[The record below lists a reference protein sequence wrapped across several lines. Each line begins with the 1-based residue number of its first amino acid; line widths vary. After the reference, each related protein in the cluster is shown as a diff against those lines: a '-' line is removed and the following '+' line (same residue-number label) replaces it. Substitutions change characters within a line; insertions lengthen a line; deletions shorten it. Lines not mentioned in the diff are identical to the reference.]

1 MGRTQPGRGRG
12 TPAAN
17 FALPPATVRML
28 RLPEPQEADFTP
40 TRFQPASSKVWFTQ
54 HYLRFVSSGFPRHG
68 FTQRFYG
75 QLMHTFGMVA
85 HYDLA
90 GFWAEYFTSTRNIV
104 EFLAET
110 VSHPCYGQPSHTWC
124 DVERFII
131 RRLRDAD
138 LLGIYR
144 ARLRGEDEA
153 RDRAELAR
161 LLARYPTSA
170 AGAAAAVP
178 APHTFPVAP
187 VARGSATP
195 ARAVP
200 AQLMLGLG

>member
-1 MGRTQPGRGRG
+1 MCPV
-12 TPAAN
+12 PAAI
-17 FALPPATVRML
+17 AAAADPPPAAAL
-28 RLPEPQEADFTP
+28 RAPHPPQEADFTP

-85 HYDLA
+85 NYSLT
-90 GFWAEYFTSTRNIV
+90 GFWAEYFTSTRNTV

-110 VSHPCYGQPSHTWC
+110 VSHPCYGQPSYTWC

-161 LLARYPTSA
+161 LLARYPAGA

-178 APHTFPVAP
+178 APRTMPVAP
-187 VARGSATP
+187 VAYGSATP
-195 ARAVP
+195 ARAAP
-200 AQLMLGLG
+200 AQLTLGLG

>member
-1 MGRTQPGRGRG
+1 MHRTRAGRNRGI
-12 TPAAN
+12 PATN

-54 HYLRFVSSGFPRHG
+54 YYLRFVSSGFPRHG

-75 QLMHTFGMVA
+75 QLMHTFGMIA

-90 GFWAEYFTSTRNIV
+90 GFWAEYFTSTRNTV

-110 VSHPCYGQPSHTWC
+110 VSHPCHGQPDHTWC

-138 LLGIYR
+138 LLGTYR

-161 LLARYPTSA
+161 LLAKYP
-170 AGAAAAVP
+170 AGAAVAVAAVP
-178 APHTFPVAP
+178 ALHTIP

-195 ARAVP
+195 ARAAP
-200 AQLMLGLG
+200 AQLTLGLR

>member
-1 MGRTQPGRGRG
+1 MERTQSKRGRD
-12 TPAAN
+12 TLAAN
-17 FALPPATVRML
+17 FALPPAMVRML

-40 TRFQPASSKVWFTQ
+40 TRFQPASSKVWFTR

-85 HYDLA
+85 RYDQA
-90 GFWAEYFTSTRNIV
+90 GFWAEYFTSTCNTV

-110 VSHPCYGQPSHTWC
+110 VSHPCCGQPGHTWC

-144 ARLRGEDEA
+144 ARLRGEDET

-161 LLARYPTSA
+161 LLAMYPTSA
-170 AGAAAAVP
+170 AVAVAPIACGSAVP
-178 APHTFPVAP
+178 A
-187 VARGSATP
+187 
-195 ARAVP
+195 RAAP
-200 AQLMLGLG
+200 AQLTLGLG